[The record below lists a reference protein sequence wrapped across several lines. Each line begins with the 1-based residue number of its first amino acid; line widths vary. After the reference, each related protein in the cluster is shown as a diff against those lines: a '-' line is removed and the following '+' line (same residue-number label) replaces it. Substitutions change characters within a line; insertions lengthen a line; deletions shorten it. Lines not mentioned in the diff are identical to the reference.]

1 MKHHDFQVVLWT
13 FWANFPQLFRE
24 PGPFWHFEGKEVRSQ
39 SLSLLLSVASLF
51 REQQPA
57 IVEAATAYLLLS
69 AFYRIVSTQGL
80 DTTSEGRVDKLFGYG
95 FSWLSY
101 QCSQIWFGWLV
112 KTKKMCQIS
121 WILTL
126 PTFFYW
132 ILHLFC
138 DFFASLASKIFA
150 KHGKTIATYYQS
162 FKGQGDLTKQWTPKP
177 QNQKSF

>member
-1 MKHHDFQVVLWT
+1 MKHHDFQVVLWK

-121 WILTL
+121 WILAL
-126 PTFFYW
+126 PTFFHCIFMHQY
-132 ILHLFC
+132 LQTFKK
-138 DFFASLASKIFA
+138 DVENFFLNSKFLSPF
-150 KHGKTIATYYQS
+150 QE
-162 FKGQGDLTKQWTPKP
+162 F
-177 QNQKSF
+177 

>member
-51 REQQPA
+51 WEQQPA

-101 QCSQIWFGWLV
+101 QCSQIWFCWLV
-112 KTKKMCQIS
+112 KTKKCVKFLEFWPSLLFFIEFFTCFVTS
-121 WILTL
+121 LLLWL
-126 PTFFYW
+126 PKYLPNMEKQLPLITN
-132 ILHLFC
+132 L
-138 DFFASLASKIFA
+138 SKA
-150 KHGKTIATYYQS
+150 KVI
-162 FKGQGDLTKQWTPKP
+162 
-177 QNQKSF
+177 